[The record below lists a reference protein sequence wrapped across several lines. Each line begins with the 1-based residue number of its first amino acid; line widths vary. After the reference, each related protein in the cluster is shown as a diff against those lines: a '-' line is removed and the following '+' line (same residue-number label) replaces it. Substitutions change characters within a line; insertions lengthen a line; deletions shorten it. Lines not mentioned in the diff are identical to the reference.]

1 MFSRVFGKFDVW
13 ALTLLRVVTGF
24 LFWQHGAGKLFGL
37 LGGDTVEF
45 LTLRWFAGVLEFFG
59 GLADAALVRG
69 CTGVAVGV
77 VWQSGRA
84 VHRSG
89 SFPAVG
95 RDGLCLLHFSRS
107 RRILADSKQRR
118 ESHIVLL
125 YFPLPGHRW
134 WGTINPGWPVLL
146 SRLRGR
152 RIGGT
157 GLSPDFGPA
166 SEGGGP
172 ARLW

>member
-59 GLADAALVRG
+59 GLA
-69 CTGVAVGV
+69 VGV
-77 VWQSGRA
+77 GLFTVPVAFLLSGEMAFAYFISHAPGGFWPIQNNGERA
-84 VHRSG
+84 
-89 SFPAVG
+89 
-95 RDGLCLLHFSRS
+95 
-107 RRILADSKQRR
+107 ILFSKQRR